1 MRRMTASIALL
12 GGALLGG
19 PALACGTHGTNAGN
33 TLGTWVGETAE
44 TRAGRIIITDNLL
57 VPPDRRTVCVCGIG
71 LGSAEN
77 PLPEGVEVTGVSIVI
92 RNSRTGESRVFAPF
106 AFSPSANMTTGLQ
119 RVARRAG
126 GAGDGPLFAG
136 SRWFGFASSVA
147 PFALPSLARGEDI
160 AFQYEISV
168 PKGTLPLTLDVQF
181 AAGEG
186 LADESPDFDGSHR
199 VTFFA
204 AGNRSIT
211 LAAPA
216 AATVA
221 PLRARPVRP
230 ERAPNR
236 SERR

>member
-1 MRRMTASIALL
+1 MNAITVSAAVLCGTLVL
-12 GGALLGG
+12 GSAF
-19 PALACGTHGTNAGN
+19 ACGTHGTNAGN
-33 TLGTWVGETAE
+33 TLGIWVEETAE
-44 TRAGRIIITDNLL
+44 SHIGQIIITDNLL

-71 LGSAEN
+71 LGSSAN
-77 PLPEGVEVTGVSIVI
+77 PLPDGVTVTGVSIVI
-92 RNSRTGESRVFAPF
+92 RNSTTGQSRVFTPF
-106 AFSPSANMTTGLQ
+106 AFSPSANMTRGLQ
-119 RVARRAG
+119 RVSSRTSST
-126 GAGDGPLFAG
+126 GDGPLFAG

-147 PFALPSLARGEDI
+147 PFALPRLARGEDI

-168 PKGTLPLTLDVQF
+168 PKGTPPFTLDVQF

-186 LADESPDFDGSHR
+186 QADESPDFAGSHP

-216 AATVA
+216 PATVA

-236 SERR
+236 AERR